1 MHKLKIHIILLI
13 IYEKFLYQNQSVF
26 KLEDLMFP
34 IQKMNDVEKY
44 VEISHGEEDMS
55 VGEGLI
61 EMEHKEDHDAIMSLI
76 SGDAM
81 TGAELILHDSSLP
94 IPVKITKLL
103 GIIMTLLESV
113 QLNGA
118 KISGTVKK
126 AVSLQLLT
134 RLIHFVASDSKDFD
148 ELIHLSQTMGPD
160 ILETLIEVSKGVNL
174 MAVEKHKETCCF
186 GLLSK

>member
-1 MHKLKIHIILLI
+1 
-13 IYEKFLYQNQSVF
+13 
-26 KLEDLMFP
+26 MFP

-44 VEISHGEEDMS
+44 VEISHGKEDMS
-55 VGEGLI
+55 AGEGLI

-148 ELIHLSQTMGPD
+148 DLIHLSQIMGPD

-174 MAVEKHKETCCF
+174 TAVEKHKETCCF

>member
-55 VGEGLI
+55 AGEGLI

-81 TGAELILHDSSLP
+81 AGAELILNDSLP

-113 QLNGA
+113 QLNGS

-126 AVSLQLLT
+126 AVSLQLLS
-134 RLIHFVASDSKDFD
+134 RLIYFVASDRIEFD
-148 ELIHLSQTMGPD
+148 ELIQVSQTMGP
-160 ILETLIEVSKGVNL
+160 IMLETLIEVSKKVN
-174 MAVEKHKETCCF
+174 VSVVGKHKETCCLGF
-186 GLLSK
+186 FST

>member
-1 MHKLKIHIILLI
+1 M
-13 IYEKFLYQNQSVF
+13 YQNQLVF

-34 IQKMNDVEKY
+34 IQKMNDVEKH

-55 VGEGLI
+55 TSEGLI

-103 GIIMTLLESV
+103 GMIMTLLESV

-118 KISGTVKK
+118 KIAGTVKN

-134 RLIHFVASDSKDFD
+134 RLIHFVASDSKEFD
-148 ELIHLSQTMGPD
+148 ELIQVSQTMGPV
-160 ILETLIEVSKGVNL
+160 ILEILIEVSNGVNL
-174 MAVEKHKETCCF
+174 KAVEKRVETCCF

>member
-1 MHKLKIHIILLI
+1 
-13 IYEKFLYQNQSVF
+13 
-26 KLEDLMFP
+26 
-34 IQKMNDVEKY
+34 
-44 VEISHGEEDMS
+44 MS

-81 TGAELILHDSSLP
+81 AAAELILHDSLP

-113 QLNGA
+113 HLNGA

-126 AVSLQLLT
+126 AVSLQLLS
-134 RLIHFVASDSKDFD
+134 RLIYFVASDSIEFD
-148 ELIHLSQTMGPD
+148 ELIQVSQTMGP
-160 ILETLIEVSKGVNL
+160 IMLEILIEVSKKVNVSV
-174 MAVEKHKETCCF
+174 VEKHKETCCLGF
-186 GLLSK
+186 FST

>member
-1 MHKLKIHIILLI
+1 
-13 IYEKFLYQNQSVF
+13 
-26 KLEDLMFP
+26 MFP

-55 VGEGLI
+55 AGEGLI

-81 TGAELILHDSSLP
+81 AGAELILNDSLP
-94 IPVKITKLL
+94 IHIKITKLL

-148 ELIHLSQTMGPD
+148 ELIQVSQTMGPD

-174 MAVEKHKETCCF
+174 TAVEKRVETCCF

>member
-1 MHKLKIHIILLI
+1 
-13 IYEKFLYQNQSVF
+13 
-26 KLEDLMFP
+26 
-34 IQKMNDVEKY
+34 
-44 VEISHGEEDMS
+44 MS
-55 VGEGLI
+55 AGEGLI

-81 TGAELILHDSSLP
+81 TGAELILHDSLP

-113 QLNGA
+113 QLNGS

-148 ELIHLSQTMGPD
+148 ELIQVSQTMGPV

-174 MAVEKHKETCCF
+174 TAVEKHKETCCF

>member
-1 MHKLKIHIILLI
+1 MEDLQLVK
-13 IYEKFLYQNQSVF
+13 QNQVQHPPHQYVEGYL
-26 KLEDLMFP
+26 KYQTPQKEDAELVN
-34 IQKMNDVEKY
+34 IR

-55 VGEGLI
+55 AGEGLI

-81 TGAELILHDSSLP
+81 TGAEFILHDTSLP

-113 QLNGA
+113 QMNGA